1 MADTYKIFPSI
12 GVARVGNSEEYYLA
26 PEEAGGLPIRLDG
39 CEFQPSDF
47 RDSDKN
53 LRRQG
58 ARFRI
63 YRYPESGGEPQEIV
77 VGEKIGQLEVSKII
91 WTVRLANKKAIW
103 YEFQTKNG
111 EQGYASNHPLRN
123 SSISDPAQRYE
134 LIIDP
139 GGRILTGPNQSA
151 NFSRSSQ
158 TEYPM
163 TFPPKGL
170 KPDGIDSLGKIHTD
184 SQGRLIVV
192 GGFGHSGSNQNPV
205 ITDYA
210 NNDGWWDDTSDGPV
224 TATVMFDNGQTIE
237 VVPAW
242 VLVAPPAY
250 APQLLNLVTLYDTI
264 FDVAVRQMGYRQ
276 DGDNYIYKNGFWN
289 QDYHPDFNQEI
300 RPILERAS
308 LFPWVAA
315 MPPKPHTFDYDLLG
329 NSDKRYNSMRQYFF
343 SQVRPP
349 SMNNTLK
356 SPTTGYPMMPY
367 LAGDDATG
375 ASQKSAKFLTLTQT
389 QYFLL
394 EQWAKGKFTNNEINS
409 QEEDPG
415 EHLTRATLENCV
427 GGAFSPGIEMTW
439 ISRNPKIYSELF
451 RIKHKKMKPM
461 ARLSL
466 DMNLEEGL
474 EPGDISKFMA
484 LPWQAD
490 FNECSSQPIDGRFV
504 WWWPAQR
511 PEFVYLPPNP
521 QLRDA
526 PSEKIKN
533 EQVPWLG
540 TDYDQQAP
548 DYIAFAD
555 DLEMVEKWHQ
565 LGFVFDIST
574 VEEYKEALE
583 AINWEGSYF
592 AEVERTLPLRP
603 TPTAGNEVFD
613 SPQGYRSRDSSDLTE
628 LKRNLPYE

>member
-12 GVARVGNSEEYYLA
+12 GIARVGNSQEYYLA
-26 PEEAGGLPIRLDG
+26 PEEAGGLPILQNG
-39 CEFQPSDF
+39 GEFQPSDF

-58 ARFRI
+58 ARFRV
-63 YRYPESGGEPQEIV
+63 YRYPESGGKPQEV
-77 VGEKIGQLEVSKII
+77 VIGQQIGQRKVTQII
-91 WTVRLANKKAIW
+91 WTVRLANKKASW

-123 SSISDPAQRYE
+123 SSYPDDRYK

-139 GGRILTGPNQSA
+139 GGRTLVGPNQSA
-151 NFSRSSQ
+151 DFSRNPQ
-158 TEYPM
+158 TQYRM
-163 TFPPKGL
+163 TFPPQGL
-170 KPDGIDSLGKIHTD
+170 KPDLNEINSLGEIHTD
-184 SQGRLIVV
+184 SEGRLIVV
-192 GGFGHSGSNQNPV
+192 GGLGHSGSTDMKPV
-205 ITDYA
+205 IPAYA
-210 NNDGWWDDTSDGPV
+210 NNDNWFDDTSDGPV
-224 TATVMFDNGQTIE
+224 TATVKLDDENIE

-242 VLVAPPAY
+242 VVVTPPAY
-250 APQLLNLVTLYDTI
+250 APQLLNLVTLYDTM

-289 QDYHPDFNQEI
+289 QDYQPDFQMEI
-300 RPILERAS
+300 QPILKRAS

-315 MPPKPHTFDYDLLG
+315 MPPKPHTFDYHLLG
-329 NSDKRYNSMRQYFF
+329 NPDKRYNSMRQYFF

-349 SMNNTLK
+349 NMNNTLK

-394 EQWAKGKFTNNEINS
+394 EQWAKGKFTNNGTDPN
-409 QEEDPG
+409 EDPG
-415 EHLTRATLENCV
+415 KQLTRATLENCV

-439 ISRNPKIYSELF
+439 ISRNPKIYLEPF
-451 RIKHKKMKPM
+451 RIKHKKMDLM
-461 ARLSL
+461 QDRLHL
-466 DMNLEEGL
+466 DMNLEDGL

-490 FNECSSQPIDGRFV
+490 FNQCSSQPLDGRFV

-511 PEFVYLPPNP
+511 PEFVYLAPPEP
-521 QLRDA
+521 KPKKPLLGEP

-533 EQVPWLG
+533 EQVPWVG

-548 DYIAFAD
+548 DYILFAD
-555 DLEMVEKWHQ
+555 NLEMVQKWHK

-574 VEEYKEALE
+574 VEAYKEALQ

-592 AEVERTLPLRP
+592 AEVERTLPDRP
-603 TPTAGNEVFD
+603 KPPVGN
-613 SPQGYRSRDSSDLTE
+613 PQEYRSRES
-628 LKRNLPYE
+628 